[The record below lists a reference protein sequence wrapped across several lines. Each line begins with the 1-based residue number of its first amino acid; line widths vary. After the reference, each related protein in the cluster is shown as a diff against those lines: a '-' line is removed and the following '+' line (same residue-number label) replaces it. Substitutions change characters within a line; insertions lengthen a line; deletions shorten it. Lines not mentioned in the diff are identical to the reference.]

1 MKKEKT
7 VEYLLSN
14 YRNNKAEI
22 KMLSYGLDLQAV
34 QYDRDAVQT
43 SNKSDLSDIV
53 IKREKIL
60 NELKQDVHDADQLI
74 QSLGDVDRF
83 IIEGIYIKKLTQ
95 VEIASRL
102 NYNTENTVAKRK
114 GRILQ
119 NLRSFYNKIKEYREV
134 C

>member
-34 QYDRDAVQT
+34 QSDSINVQT
-43 SNKSDLSDIV
+43 SNKRDLSDV
-53 IKREKIL
+53 VVKREKIL
-60 NELKQDVHDADQLI
+60 NELKQDVYDADQLI

-119 NLRSFYNKIKEYREV
+119 NLRCFYNKIKEYRDA

>member
-7 VEYLLSN
+7 VEYLLKN

-60 NELKQDVHDADQLI
+60 AELKQDVYDADQLI

-83 IIEGIYIKKLTQ
+83 IIEGIYIKELTQ

-119 NLRSFYNKIKEYREV
+119 SLRSFYRKIQEYREV

>member
-7 VEYLLSN
+7 VEYLLKN

-34 QYDRDAVQT
+34 QYNRDAVQT

-60 NELKQDVHDADQLI
+60 NELKQDVHDTECLLD
-74 QSLGDVDRF
+74 SLEDKERF
-83 IIEGIYIKKLTQ
+83 IIEGFYIRGLKQ
-95 VEIASRL
+95 VDIASEL
-102 NYNTENTVAKRK
+102 NLNTEDAVWKRK
-114 GRILQ
+114 NNILK
-119 NLRSFYNKIKEYREV
+119 NLRSFYERIRRYREV